1 MLQLL
6 ADVTQESL
14 CVWALQQPLGRFRA
28 KGRRNKDEIDS
39 PFFLAVS
46 SSWRALIFLTLE
58 YQRLLMF
65 ALPGLLFCT
74 FHLAHPGNF
83 LRSWLL
89 ILGLLNRLTLLKARL
104 QMGDVDFSHV
114 LQDRHRLLDAEG
126 SDGIYRLARL
136 AFGFFSTAGFKSVV
150 LLHTR
155 KPERKWKI
163 QSMRFSRLVG
173 LQIFAYSSVLRCSSA
188 D

>member
-28 KGRRNKDEIDS
+28 KGRRNKYEIDS
-39 PFFLAVS
+39 PFFFGS
-46 SSWRALIFLTLE
+46 QFLME
-58 YQRLLMF
+58 SFDLLD
-65 ALPGLLFCT
+65 PWIST
-74 FHLAHPGNF
+74 LAHVCSTWP
-83 LRSWLL
+83 L
-89 ILGLLNRLTLLKARL
+89 ILHLSPCTPWQFSPLMVAYFRPFEPTDAAESAIADGRRWL
-104 QMGDVDFSHV
+104 QSCASG
-114 LQDRHRLLDAEG
+114 QAEG

-136 AFGFFSTAGFKSVV
+136 ARLAFVFFSTARFKSVV
-150 LLHTR
+150 LLHIR